1 MVTNYF
7 LTLRMLGRTGKLAKA
22 MDPGTKLSG
31 KLKCIESSDFLY
43 GKSFWSCSGVISGN
57 G

>member
-1 MVTNYF
+1 MQVFCQNYCS

-22 MDPGTKLSG
+22 IDPGTKLSG

-43 GKSFWSCSGVISGN
+43 GKSLYS
-57 G
+57 

>member
-1 MVTNYF
+1 MVNCF
-7 LTLRMLGRTGKLAKA
+7 LTLRILGRTGKLAKA

-43 GKSFWSCSGVISGN
+43 GKSFWSCSGVMPGD